1 MCLSLQPLTASYIKI
16 THLWFR
22 LAKCSVPLVL
32 SPWRILLVAFLL
44 TAMIEFKIILHLLGS
59 SSTISHVSISSLF
72 QDRQGCCDGNF
83 QEFHYI
89 TESFSFWFC
98 LKGKKKKSNGLGF
111 HSRMRST
118 CLYKRLWLVFSGLVS
133 KTECYFIADIMYE
146 FLPLPFHIASW
157 VSETWE
163 FSLNYL
169 SFVCT
174 YA

>member
-1 MCLSLQPLTASYIKI
+1 MIHHINSSILKQPSYEYFIVKHWKVRMMSIDFKYIITCHGYFFFFFTQVCLSLQPLTASYIKI

-22 LAKCSVPLVL
+22 LAKRSVPLVL

-89 TESFSFWFC
+89 TESFSF
-98 LKGKKKKSNGLGF
+98 
-111 HSRMRST
+111 
-118 CLYKRLWLVFSGLVS
+118 
-133 KTECYFIADIMYE
+133 
-146 FLPLPFHIASW
+146 
-157 VSETWE
+157 
-163 FSLNYL
+163 
-169 SFVCT
+169 
-174 YA
+174 